1 MPNSEAKAKNIHH
14 LVKLTIDKNTAL
26 AQEDA
31 HTGFDL
37 ARKLGNS
44 ELIAMFLT
52 DLGNTYFINGNTSES
67 LSFYKQALKVGSGIA
82 TPEYPINTLISISN
96 YYRSTGKI
104 DSAYHYLEEASLLL
118 QDASIE
124 AKSNFFQSKGLLNF
138 HQSQFNAAIE
148 NAKSKINLKSNP
160 GPSVYSLLF
169 RCYIKLEQYDSAQW
183 ALGNGFKAYG
193 HQQDS
198 LQSRS
203 YLAMIINRGDLFM
216 ETSNYEKA
224 ISNFELGYDMSLKNN
239 FDLLKAYAGFRIGYF
254 FEISG
259 NYPKAIDLYEE
270 SIGLYT
276 KFNAEREIARINGR
290 VAWALIYSDNMVLAE
305 QFTHRSLVQM
315 KGISDHVGTAFAWNI
330 LGYINSQQKN
340 YNIALQY
347 YDSAL
352 QVRKAQDNQAE
363 YYKTL
368 YNIAEAYEQ
377 MGKLSEALSMME
389 VVLKQELE
397 NSKNLNNLIYTFN
410 SIGRI
415 YGKVGN
421 KQKSE
426 SSYLKAYQLSNDNK
440 LYPQLKTS
448 IKNLLD
454 FYLNEDNGRS
464 VMHYY
469 RELVFVNDTLFAME
483 QNNKILQVTALRELE
498 INQME
503 VEQLRTQARI
513 DALDAS
519 KKNQALTLS
528 IYLVILLLLILALV
542 VYIAYNRKKSQD
554 KLAEINQQLET
565 KVKERTAQLKLAYEE
580 LETYFYKASHDLRG
594 PITSMMGLVKLLK
607 GARDEEERKK
617 INELIEETALKQ
629 LNLVNKIQSLNAVL
643 KADINDQEIDLEREI
658 EFILKKSNAKI
669 NAKKIQ
675 ITTDFKVKDFRS
687 THSLLVIILD
697 NLINNAIDF
706 SNNPNPKISIVSES
720 FNNHLSVSVIDNGE
734 GIQESISNNLYKMFF
749 RGSVKSTG
757 FGLGLYTVKKAAEKL
772 GAVIYFDSEPH
783 KKTEFKITLKRPDLI

>member
-1 MPNSEAKAKNIHH
+1 MLNSEAKAKSIHH

-31 HTGFDL
+31 HTGLNL
-37 ARKLGNS
+37 ARKLDNR

-52 DLGNTYFINGNTSES
+52 DLGNTNFINGNTSES
-67 LSFYKQALKVGSGIA
+67 LSFYRQALDVGSSLA
-82 TPEYPINTLISISN
+82 TPEYPIITIISIAN
-96 YYRSTGKI
+96 YYRSTGKL
-104 DSAYHYLEEASLLL
+104 DSALYYLEEASLLL
-118 QDASIE
+118 QDASKE
-124 AKSNFFQSKGLLNF
+124 AKSNFYQSKGLLNF
-138 HQSQFNAAIE
+138 HQSRFKEAIK

-169 RCYIKLEQYDSAQW
+169 RCYLKLELYDSAQL
-183 ALGNGFKAYG
+183 ALDNGFKAYG
-193 HQQDS
+193 HQKDS

-216 ETSNYEKA
+216 ETSNYENA
-224 ISNFELGYDMSLKNN
+224 LSNFELGYQLSLKNN

-276 KFNAEREIARINGR
+276 KYNAALEIARINGR
-290 VAWALIYSDNMVLAE
+290 VAWALIYSENMVLAE
-305 QFTHRSLVQM
+305 QFTHRSLAQM
-315 KGISDHVGTAFAWNI
+315 KEISDKVGAAFAWNI
-330 LGYINSQQKN
+330 LGYINSQKKDFN
-340 YNIALQY
+340 KALKY

-352 QVRKAQDNQAE
+352 QVRKVQDNQAE

-368 YNIAEAYEQ
+368 YNIAEVYEQ
-377 MGKLSEALSMME
+377 MGRLPEALSMME
-389 VVLKQELE
+389 LVLKQELK
-397 NSKNLNNLIYTFN
+397 NSKNLNNLIYTYN
-410 SIGRI
+410 SIGGI

-426 SSYLKAYQLSNDNK
+426 SSYLKAYQLSTNHK

-448 IKNLLD
+448 INNLLD
-454 FYLNEDNGRS
+454 FYLKENNGHS

-469 RELVFVNDTLFAME
+469 GELVFVNDTLSAME
-483 QNNKILQVTALRELE
+483 QNNKILQVAALRELE

-503 VEQLRTQARI
+503 VEQLRSQARI
-513 DALDAS
+513 DALNAS

-542 VYIAYNRKKSQD
+542 VYIAYNRKKNQN

-594 PITSMMGLVKLLK
+594 PITTMMGLVKLLK
-607 GARDEEERKK
+607 GARDEDERMK

-629 LNLVNKIQSLNAVL
+629 LNLVNKIQSLNEVL
-643 KADINDQEIDLEREI
+643 KADIDNQEINLEREI
-658 EFILKKSNAKI
+658 ELILKKSAAKI

-675 ITTDFKVKDFRS
+675 IATDFKVKGFRS

-720 FNNHLSVSVIDNGE
+720 INNHFSVSVIDNGE

-772 GAVIYFDSEPH
+772 DAVIYFDSEPH
-783 KKTEFKITLKRPDLI
+783 KKTEFKVTLKNPDLI